1 MNFDAA
7 DRLESSL
14 EERLQSTSLD
24 SFLNFIQ
31 KKEEEEG
38 PLEVFSY
45 YRARAFYQYGGKKD
59 ALEILLTSKNKSA
72 RAYLLLAEIY
82 YEDQKEDALESIRE
96 IVENLYPGSQEFKK
110 INFMNL
116 LLKRDYQTL
125 KDLVDT
131 YPDKG
136 FELLKITYYS
146 RVGDTDRAKKLSRK
160 ILLNSPNSNE
170 AL

>member
-7 DRLESSL
+7 DRLESIL

-59 ALEILLTSKNKSA
+59 ALEILLGRQNKSA
-72 RAYLLLAEIY
+72 RSYLLLAEIY
-82 YEDQKEDALESIRE
+82 YEDQKEDSLESIRE
-96 IVENLYPGSQEFKK
+96 IVENLYPGS
-110 INFMNL
+110 
-116 LLKRDYQTL
+116 
-125 KDLVDT
+125 
-131 YPDKG
+131 
-136 FELLKITYYS
+136 
-146 RVGDTDRAKKLSRK
+146 
-160 ILLNSPNSNE
+160 
-170 AL
+170 